1 MCVWEGV
8 INGTARCSSCK
19 IIPLD
24 RHKNISNNV
33 TSLNL
38 PELQTSQMVLLLIRL
53 LYRLATPVVRRCFI
67 CGPVSS
73 QACCL
78 DMQCPHLQAA
88 THRGS
93 QKRSNCFL
101 SPVTC
106 LVYTLSL
113 RRRPHRRNWLQAVG
127 FVQLEYICMK
137 PIKTK
142 FFGVGAIFFCSV
154 HADQRGIVH
163 IRCVCVCVCD
173 VFFRL

>member
-1 MCVWEGV
+1 MAYVNQIIAPVVSESCLSLQTFLSTEWLEINIGNYAGGVIVRVCVCGWEGV

-113 RRRPHRRNWLQAVG
+113 TFWHLNLA
-127 FVQLEYICMK
+127 F
-137 PIKTK
+137 K
-142 FFGVGAIFFCSV
+142 F
-154 HADQRGIVH
+154 
-163 IRCVCVCVCD
+163 
-173 VFFRL
+173 